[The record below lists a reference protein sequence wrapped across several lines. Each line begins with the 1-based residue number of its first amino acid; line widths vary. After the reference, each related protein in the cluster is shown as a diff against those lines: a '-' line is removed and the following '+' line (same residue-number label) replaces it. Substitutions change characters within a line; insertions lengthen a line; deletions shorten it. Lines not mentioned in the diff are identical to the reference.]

1 MVDHNSSFSLV
12 LHSTILKTNLKE
24 RTNTMAMHK
33 DDAKILGF
41 VILSF
46 MFAGVGGV
54 ILAIGLVI
62 AAGR

>member
-1 MVDHNSSFSLV
+1 MP
-12 LHSTILKTNLKE
+12 
-24 RTNTMAMHK
+24 MHK

-41 VILSF
+41 IVLAF
-46 MFAGVGGV
+46 VAAGCGGV

>member
-12 LHSTILKTNLKE
+12 LHSTILKTNFKE
-24 RTNTMAMHK
+24 RNYLMSMHK
-33 DDAKILGF
+33 NDAKILGF
-41 VILSF
+41 IIISF
-46 MFAGVGGV
+46 VVAGCGGV